1 MPELIANISLLF
13 NELPLPERFAAA
25 RAAGFAAI
33 ECLFPYDMTA
43 EAIRAALAAN
53 DLRLV
58 LINTP
63 AGDWEK
69 GERGF
74 AALPDRQEAFDRAL
88 STALDYA
95 AACGCRMIHVL
106 AGRTDR
112 QATAPCVQTFIAN
125 LRRACVLAA
134 RDGLAITIE
143 PLNPTDMPGY
153 FLNDFE
159 QARAII
165 RTVGTDNLFLQFDAY
180 HAAMMGLDPADTF
193 ARYRSLIGHVQ
204 IADAPGRH
212 EPGSGETDFPA
223 LFAAIAA
230 SGYDGAISC
239 EYSPAA
245 ATRDGLEW
253 IARLKPVPGA
263 D

>member
-1 MPELIANISLLF
+1 MPELIANISLMF

-25 RAAGFAAI
+25 RSAGFSAI
-33 ECLFPYDMTA
+33 ECLFPYDMTT
-43 EAIRAALAAN
+43 ERIRAALAAN

-74 AALPDRQEAFDRAL
+74 AALPARQEAFGQAL
-88 STALDYA
+88 NNALDYA
-95 AACGCRMIHVL
+95 SACNCKMIHVM

-112 QATAPCVQTFIAN
+112 QPAAICERTFIDN

-134 RDGLAITIE
+134 YRGLAITIE

-159 QARAII
+159 QARNII
-165 RTVGTDNLFLQFDAY
+165 RAVGADNLLLQFDAY
-180 HAAMMGLDPADTF
+180 HAAMMGLDPANTF
-193 ARYRSLIGHVQ
+193 ARYRNLIGHVQ

-212 EPGSGETDFPA
+212 EPGSGKTDFPA
-223 LFAAIAA
+223 LFATIAS

-239 EYSPAA
+239 EYIPTS

-253 IARLKPVPGA
+253 IKRLKPLDGA
-263 D
+263 E